1 VFLHPSFSVEPWV
14 IRETTL
20 DLSILAQTESIFA
33 LSNGHIGLRGNLD
46 EGEPHALPGTYLNG
60 VYELRPLPYAEA
72 GYGYPESGQ
81 TMVNI
86 TNSKIIRLLVDDEP
100 FDVAYGELVSH
111 QRTLDLRTGLLHRE
125 AEWCSPAHARVKVRS
140 TRMVSLVQRSI
151 VAVRYEVEAVD
162 TPVRLV
168 VLSEL
173 VANEEL
179 PTQAGDPRVAA
190 ALESSL
196 RSEEYLAEATAALLI
211 HRVKQSGILLGASMD
226 HEVQGSEKVTVT
238 GEAIEDVARLS
249 VVDSLEPGQVLGL
262 TKYVSYGWSA
272 RRSRPALHDQIRGA
286 LLAARASGWDGLVDE
301 QRAFLDD
308 FWSRVDVEI
317 EGDPEVQQAVR
328 FATFH
333 VLQAAGRAEGR
344 PIPAKGL
351 TGTGYDGHT
360 FWDMEIYVL
369 NVLGFALPG
378 AMADALRWRHSTLPA
393 AQARARQLGLTGA
406 AFPWRTIDGDECSAY
421 WPAGTAAVHIGAD
434 IAYATVRYV
443 GVTGD
448 ETFEADVGIELLV
461 ETARLWC
468 ALGHYEWDGTYR
480 IDGVT
485 GPDEYSALADNN
497 VYTNL
502 MAQLNLRAAA
512 DVSERYPERAAALAV
527 SEEEIAAW
535 RQTAASMYVPYDERL
550 AVHPQ
555 AEGFTQQQEWDFA
568 AMKADDYPLLLH
580 YPYFDLYRKQV
591 VKQADLVLAMRLRSD
606 AFTADEKVRNFAYY
620 ERLTVRDSSLSACT
634 QAVLAAEI
642 GHLDL
647 AYDYIAEA
655 ALMDLAD
662 IEHNT
667 SDGLHI
673 ASLAGAWTAIVEG
686 LGGLRMTD
694 SMIFFAPRLPPAL
707 SRLRFG
713 IMYRGRRLRV
723 TVEPETATYQLV
735 DGRDMKFSHYT
746 STVSLTMGAPV
757 SCPIPPTPV
766 LPSPSQPPGRAPI
779 RRQLSG

>member
-1 VFLHPSFSVEPWV
+1 VFQHPSFAADPWM

-86 TNSKIIRLLVDDEP
+86 TDGKIIRLLVDDEP
-100 FDVAYGELVSH
+100 FDVNYGELVSH

-140 TRMVSLVQRSI
+140 TRLVSLVQRSI

-162 TPVRLV
+162 RPVRLV

-179 PTQAGDPRVAA
+179 PTVAGDPRVAA
-190 ALESSL
+190 ALQAPL
-196 RSEEYLAEATAALLI
+196 RSEEFLAEGKGALLI
-211 HRVKQSGILLGASMD
+211 HRVNQSGILLGASMD
-226 HEVQGSEKVTVT
+226 HQVDGTDQLTVT
-238 GEAIEDVARLS
+238 SEAIADVARLS
-249 VVDSLEPGQVLGL
+249 VVDSLQPGQVLSL
-262 TKYVSYGWSA
+262 TKFVSYGWSA

-286 LLAARASGWDGLVDE
+286 LLAARTSGWDGLADE

-317 EGDPEVQQAVR
+317 DGDDEVQQAVR

-369 NVLGFALPG
+369 NLLAHALPG
-378 AMADALRWRHSTLPA
+378 AVADALRWRHTTLPA
-393 AQARARQLGLTGA
+393 ARARATQLGLSGA
-406 AFPWRTIDGDECSAY
+406 AFPWRTINGDECSAY

-434 IAYATVRYV
+434 IAFATVRYV
-443 GVTGD
+443 GATGD
-448 ETFEADVGIELLV
+448 EAFEADVGIELLV
-461 ETARLWC
+461 ETARLWR
-468 ALGHYEWDGTYR
+468 ALGHYEWDGTFR
-480 IDGVT
+480 IEGVT
-485 GPDEYSALADNN
+485 GPDEYSALSDNN

-502 MAQLNLRAAA
+502 MAQLNLQSAAVVAGRYPQRAAEL
-512 DVSERYPERAAALAV
+512 DVSD
-527 SEEEIAAW
+527 EEIVAWEQAAS
-535 RQTAASMYVPYDERL
+535 SMYVPYDERL

-555 AEGFTQQQEWDFA
+555 AERFTEQQEWDFA
-568 AMKADDYPLLLH
+568 AMKAEDYPLLLH

-591 VKQADLVLAMRLRSD
+591 VKQADLVLAMRLRSE
-606 AFTADEKVRNFAYY
+606 AFTAEEKVRNFAYY

-642 GHLDL
+642 GHLEL
-647 AYDYIAEA
+647 AHDYIAEA

-686 LGGLRMTD
+686 LGGMRMTD
-694 SMIFFAPRLPPAL
+694 SMIFFSPRLPPAL
-707 SRLRFG
+707 NRVRFG

-723 TVEPETATYQLV
+723 TVEPETATYELV
-735 DGRDMKFSHYT
+735 DGRDMSFSHYA
-746 STVSLTMGAPV
+746 STVSVTAGQPV
-757 SCPIPPTPV
+757 SCPIPPAPV
-766 LPSPSQPPGRAPI
+766 LAAPTQPPFRAPI
-779 RRQLSG
+779 RRQLRD